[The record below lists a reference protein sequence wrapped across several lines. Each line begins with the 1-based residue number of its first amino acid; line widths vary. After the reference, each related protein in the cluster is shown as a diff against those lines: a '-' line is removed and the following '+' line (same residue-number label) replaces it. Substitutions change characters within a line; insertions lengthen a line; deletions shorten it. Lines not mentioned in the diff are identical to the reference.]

1 MSNVLFCLTSPA
13 YSFFSRFIKLTLFEY
28 QVEISSTKAF
38 AFAVWPLS
46 VEILSSVNEYAI
58 YIQCN
63 TRLLTRDT
71 KSIYSF
77 ADYANS
83 NWPWEGDVAA
93 EEDAPSEFARLN
105 ACINFC
111 CLLLAIIYIK
121 YTHIHRLAPT
131 YAHELVSGLETQFP
145 VENTGTSNAL
155 RMLALSPFSLCP
167 FLSLAL
173 YLSLSLFTHLAWPLW
188 NLTHVAPTSHHH
200 RSQPLRPV
208 WEILARR
215 LLLPLFHFSHV
226 MCVIK
231 VTKSKSYFLHWP
243 QNLYLCVCVRPGQ
256 PFLPS
261 HVHKT
266 FY

>member
-1 MSNVLFCLTSPA
+1 MSNVFFSLTSPA
-13 YSFFSRFIKLTLFEY
+13 YSSFSRFIKLTLFEFRWKY
-28 QVEISSTKAF
+28 LLILQRHLF

-63 TRLLTRDT
+63 TTLLTRDT

-121 YTHIHRLAPT
+121 YTHTHRLAPT

-173 YLSLSLFTHLAWPLW
+173 YLSLSL
-188 NLTHVAPTSHHH
+188 PTSPDH
-200 RSQPLRPV
+200 S
-208 WEILARR
+208 EI
-215 LLLPLFHFSHV
+215 
-226 MCVIK
+226 
-231 VTKSKSYFLHWP
+231 
-243 QNLYLCVCVRPGQ
+243 
-256 PFLPS
+256 
-261 HVHKT
+261 
-266 FY
+266 

>member
-1 MSNVLFCLTSPA
+1 MSNVFFSLTSPA
-13 YSFFSRFIKLTLFEY
+13 YSSFSRFIKLTLFEFRWKY
-28 QVEISSTKAF
+28 LLILQRHLF

-63 TRLLTRDT
+63 TTLLTRDT

-121 YTHIHRLAPT
+121 YTH
-131 YAHELVSGLETQFP
+131 TQACTHIRTRAREWTRNSISCREHGHIKCF
-145 VENTGTSNAL
+145 TDAS
-155 RMLALSPFSLCP
+155 S
-167 FLSLAL
+167 LSL
-173 YLSLSLFTHLAWPLW
+173 LSLSLSLPCPISLS
-188 NLTHVAPTSHHH
+188 LSLPTSPDH
-200 RSQPLRPV
+200 S
-208 WEILARR
+208 EI
-215 LLLPLFHFSHV
+215 
-226 MCVIK
+226 
-231 VTKSKSYFLHWP
+231 
-243 QNLYLCVCVRPGQ
+243 
-256 PFLPS
+256 
-261 HVHKT
+261 
-266 FY
+266 